1 MNIYKLYLNENN
13 QITGYS
19 KINEAQEGD
28 IVFSDQDLEL
38 VNSYSRPNNIQ
49 QFYEMEQIKQWL
61 IENDYKINK
70 HTLGEYAD
78 DDLRWVEYLEQR
90 QEKLLRYNEL
100 ESLLEQV
107 QLPVFDISLLTPIEV
122 EEEIIEE
129 VASEEVTEE

>member
-19 KINEAQEGD
+19 KINEVQEGN

-70 HTLGEYAD
+70 HTLGEYTND
-78 DDLRWVEYLEQR
+78 DPRWVEYIEQR

-107 QLPVFDISLLTPIEV
+107 QLPVFDISLLTPIETEEIV
-122 EEEIIEE
+122 EEGQLALEE
-129 VASEEVTEE
+129 